1 MITQLKAITNQALYN
16 LAGSLLVSQALY
28 LALTGKIQWT
38 RETKDTLQSKVLL
51 GLPGE
56 EPFEI
61 KVLFHRD
68 RSEDIVSFYLQLEDK
83 NGPCLNDA
91 DKNIAGLAE
100 TLFGKQ
106 AQAA

>member
-1 MITQLKAITNQALYN
+1 MITQLKAITNQAVYN

-28 LALTGKIQWT
+28 LALTNKIQWT
-38 RETKDTLQSKVLL
+38 RETEDMLQGKAFL

-56 EPFEI
+56 ELIET
-61 KVLFHRD
+61 KVLFHRS